1 MRRNIYQSSPN
12 PRMNETSYP
21 SLAARR
27 RLYAEIVKEY
37 YKEKKAKAKV
47 QAWLNKKQRTKR
59 RTGK

>member
-1 MRRNIYQSSPN
+1 
-12 PRMNETSYP
+12 MNETAYP

-47 QAWLNKKQRTKR
+47 SPAFLLIPIL
-59 RTGK
+59 

>member
-1 MRRNIYQSSPN
+1 MRRYTYQSSQN
-12 PRMNETSYP
+12 HRMNETAYP

-47 QAWLNKKQRTKR
+47 RAWLNKKERTKR

>member
-1 MRRNIYQSSPN
+1 
-12 PRMNETSYP
+12 MNETEYP

-47 QAWLNKKQRTKR
+47 QAWLNKKERTQR

>member
-1 MRRNIYQSSPN
+1 MRRYTYQSSQN
-12 PRMNETSYP
+12 HRMNETAYP

-37 YKEKKAKAKV
+37 YKEKKANAKV
-47 QAWLNKKQRTKR
+47 QAWLNKKERTKR

>member
-1 MRRNIYQSSPN
+1 MKGRRHQNNPN
-12 PRMNETSYP
+12 PRMNETEYP

-47 QAWLNKKQRTKR
+47 QAWLNKTERTKR

>member
-1 MRRNIYQSSPN
+1 
-12 PRMNETSYP
+12 MNETAYP

-47 QAWLNKKQRTKR
+47 QAWLNKRERTKR